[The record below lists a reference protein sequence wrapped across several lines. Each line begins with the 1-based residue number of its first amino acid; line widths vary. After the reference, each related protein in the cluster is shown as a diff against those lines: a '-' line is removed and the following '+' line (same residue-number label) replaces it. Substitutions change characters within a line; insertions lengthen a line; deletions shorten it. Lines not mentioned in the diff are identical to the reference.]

1 MACPFFKETYI
12 GYCSASG
19 FPYTP
24 SIIEMEQLCFK
35 DNFKCCVHFNN
46 LHASDKIVKKTF
58 PQSRVEPPAPV
69 IF

>member
-12 GYCSASG
+12 GYCSACD

-35 DNFKCCVHFNN
+35 DNFKCCSHFNN
-46 LHASDKIVKKTF
+46 CQTT
-58 PQSRVEPPAPV
+58 VEVATN
-69 IF
+69 